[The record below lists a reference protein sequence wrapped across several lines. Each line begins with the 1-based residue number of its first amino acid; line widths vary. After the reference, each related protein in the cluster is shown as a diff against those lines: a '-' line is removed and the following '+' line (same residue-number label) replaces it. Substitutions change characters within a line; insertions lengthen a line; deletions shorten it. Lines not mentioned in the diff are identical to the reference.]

1 MVIETTIPFNNSLD
15 AQRSLDR
22 LKNLPGFILGYV
34 TLTEQQQA
42 QEFHVVTLFQCNSV
56 AELPRDQ
63 RHLIEFRANPVGFLN
78 VPPTLHSSIPTSATT
93 I

>member
-1 MVIETTIPFNNSLD
+1 MVIETTIPFNTSLD

-42 QEFHVVTLFQCNSV
+42 QEFHFVLTQLAS
-56 AELPRDQ
+56 
-63 RHLIEFRANPVGFLN
+63 
-78 VPPTLHSSIPTSATT
+78 
-93 I
+93 